1 MSSYDAAVVAPTSF
15 DALRLGRSAQ
25 VIVAPLLRFWD
36 SRNIKEQGEFMGI
49 TLLFLDEQN
58 SVIHEFIHAARST
71 HYHPSLR
78 SGSIVKDIVGMV
90 RSVQVSDLKDAG
102 VMTRVVVRFVIEPSM
117 EIYLFLWDE
126 PVVKFKGLLKSG
138 DRTNS
143 VILVLF
149 ILQAPCLSNH
159 LQLPIFFWDPNL
171 PPIIEFTARCQ
182 GEEFP
187 CFQTS
192 NTNAAPLF
200 KKDIGQASVS
210 PNTEIE
216 GQEDDTITSVKDKEV
231 RQIRTRE

>member
-1 MSSYDAAVVAPTSF
+1 MP
-15 DALRLGRSAQ
+15 
-25 VIVAPLLRFWD
+25 PLLPQHRSMLSVWVDLLRSSWHPFSVFGTPGT
-36 SRNIKEQGEFMGI
+36 SRNKVNSWESPCFSLMSRYFNF
-49 TLLFLDEQN
+49 LFYSQN

-171 PPIIEFTARCQ
+171 PPIIEFTASLKDAR
-182 GEEFP
+182 GKSSP
-187 CFQTS
+187 VSRLQTPMQLHCLRK
-192 NTNAAPLF
+192 TLVKHLF
-200 KKDIGQASVS
+200 LPTPKLK
-210 PNTEIE
+210 
-216 GQEDDTITSVKDKEV
+216 VK
-231 RQIRTRE
+231 RMTQ

>member
-1 MSSYDAAVVAPTSF
+1 MSSCDAAVVAPTLF

-36 SRNIKEQGEFMGI
+36 SRNIKEQ
-49 TLLFLDEQN
+49 
-58 SVIHEFIHAARST
+58 
-71 HYHPSLR
+71 
-78 SGSIVKDIVGMV
+78 DIVGMI
-90 RSVQVSDLKDAG
+90 RSVQGSDLKDAG

-117 EIYLFLWDE
+117 EIYLSLWDE
-126 PVVKFKGLLKSG
+126 PAVKFRGLLKSG

-143 VILVLF
+143 VILVTTVIPLKTGGTLHSTGTMF
-149 ILQAPCLSNH
+149 VKSSPATN
-159 LQLPIFFWDPNL
+159 FFWDPNL
-171 PPIIEFTARCQ
+171 PPITEFTARCQ

-231 RQIRTRE
+231 HQIRTRE